1 MKNLIKTI
9 YFATLLAGFNCYAES
24 NTSTL
29 LMTESN
35 GAYNIDF
42 LNESNVT
49 AMQFDI
55 EAKSGFTQSSLQS
68 CAASLPKTHTGSC
81 AIQKNGNL
89 RVLIYSD
96 NNLPLESGT
105 LGSFKLD
112 SKVFDG
118 AKIVNT
124 LMSTA
129 QGKEVKS
136 EVVLDLNVDSRPTFN
151 KSLK

>member
-9 YFATLLAGFNCYAES
+9 CFTLLLAGFNS
-24 NTSTL
+24 NAKSNASTL
-29 LMTESN
+29 LLTETN
-35 GAYNIDF
+35 GTYVVDF

-55 EAKSGFTQSSLQS
+55 ETKGAFNKSSLSS
-68 CAASLPKTHTGSC
+68 CAAGLPKTHTGSC

-96 NNLPLESGT
+96 NNSSLESGN
-105 LGSFKLD
+105 LGSFKLN
-112 SKVFDG
+112 KKIFEG
-118 AKIVNT
+118 AKIVNVK
-124 LMSTA
+124 MGTA
-129 QGKEVKS
+129 QGKEVET
-136 EVVLDLNVDSRPTFN
+136 EVVTDFDVDKRPTFN

>member
-9 YFATLLAGFNCYAES
+9 CFTLLLAGFNS
-24 NTSTL
+24 NAKNNASTL
-29 LMTESN
+29 LLTETN
-35 GAYNIDF
+35 GSYVVDF

-55 EAKSGFTQSSLQS
+55 VAKGAFNKSSLSS
-68 CAASLPKTHTGSC
+68 CAAGLPKTHTGSC

-96 NNLPLESGT
+96 TNSSLESGN
-105 LGSFKLD
+105 LGSFKLNN
-112 SKVFDG
+112 KIFDG
-118 AKIVNT
+118 VEIVNV
-124 LMSTA
+124 LMSTK

-136 EVVLDLNVDSRPTFN
+136 EVVLDLSVDKRPTFN